1 MRRSDD
7 GSLLLDKGLIPS
19 KARFVRVRV
28 MQGGRLSGCSQST
41 SPTLDGEETI
51 ERRILQARDT
61 VFEEE
66 LFHEMMR
73 EARAIAAFGVTT
85 RQNLIRVPAS
95 EDLEILLDLIDVDE
109 QPSQFNHDTSQQ
121 GNSIAEGLAHTI
133 RILLTYAHRQNLKRR
148 TMLPP
153 PLNPKKRPVPEH
165 QLLRPC
171 LAYIQHMSLVQWVQ
185 SLLNDVF
192 AVIQSA
198 KVNIPAYTSNIFST
212 GPEQKFPA
220 PTVEALVERFL
231 MPFESTFQGEL
242 LAPRG
247 SFSISICTDLS
258 SPPYGTSFEISFDLP
273 HYPDLKSPGR
283 LSQKEEVE
291 AAITHILLLDVLFA
305 ISTNETLHSN
315 SEDKGK
321 AVYPQHGE
329 IIFSTDSL
337 KRKKMKITL
346 SRCELSLQTSAV
358 RCFDSNGSVKGNS
371 SLPTPEFC
379 TWKPLTTPQ
388 PLMDYV
394 REIMTRSH

>member
-1 MRRSDD
+1 
-7 GSLLLDKGLIPS
+7 
-19 KARFVRVRV
+19 
-28 MQGGRLSGCSQST
+28 MQGSRLSGCSQST
-41 SPTLDGEETI
+41 SAALDGEATI

-73 EARAIAAFGVTT
+73 EARAIAGFGVTT

-109 QPSQFNHDTSQQ
+109 QPLQSNHGTSQQ

-148 TMLPP
+148 TMPPP

-185 SLLNDVF
+185 SLLNGVF
-192 AVIQSA
+192 AVLQSA
-198 KVNIPAYTSNIFST
+198 KLSIPAYTSNIFST
-212 GPEQKFPA
+212 GSEQKFPA
-220 PTVEALVERFL
+220 PTVENLVERFL

-247 SFSISICTDLS
+247 SFSISICTDLY
-258 SPPYGTSFEISFDLP
+258 SPPYGTSFEVSFDLP

-291 AAITHILLLDVLFA
+291 AAITHLLLLDVLFT
-305 ISTNETLHSN
+305 ISTNEALHSN
-315 SEDKGK
+315 SEDRDK

-329 IIFSTDSL
+329 IILSTHSL
-337 KRKKMKITL
+337 NRKKMKITL
-346 SRCELSLQTSAV
+346 SRSELSLETSAV
-358 RCFDSNGSVKGNS
+358 RCLDGNGSVKGNS
-371 SLPTPEFC
+371 SPLNSEFC
-379 TWKPLTTPQ
+379 TWKPLNTPQ